1 MSPLTQTPLNEA
13 QVEILKL
20 FAGGLTPPQIRELRQ
35 LLISFKFKLLDEA
48 VEKAAK
54 QRNITD
60 ADIEKALSEH
70 WRTPY
75 QRKATGQFVDIVM
88 VPLTPEGASQASNV
102 RPNSNTLFVDA
113 NGVIVVVPVPAN
125 PTTAALPNESANGL
139 PSVPQNMPPNHPLK
153 TNLDSKPL

>member
-1 MSPLTQTPLNEA
+1 MPLNEA

-20 FAGGLTPPQIRELRQ
+20 FAGGLTPTQIRELKQ

-60 ADIEKALSEH
+60 ADIEQALSAH

-75 QRKATGQFVDIVM
+75 VRKTTGQFVEIAM
-88 VPLTPEGASQASNV
+88 VPLSPIGTSQASSV
-102 RPNSNTLFVDA
+102 PPNSNPLFVDA
-113 NGVIVVVPVPAN
+113 NGTIVVVPISQPVTG
-125 PTTAALPNESANGL
+125 TTASASHPNEVAKGQ
-139 PSVPQNMPPNHPLK
+139 PIVFPNISTNPILK
-153 TNLDSKPL
+153 TNPDSQ

>member
-1 MSPLTQTPLNEA
+1 MSPLMQTPLNEA

-20 FAGGLTPPQIRELRQ
+20 FAGGLTPPQVRELRQ

-60 ADIEKALSEH
+60 EAVEKALSEH

-88 VPLTPEGASQASNV
+88 VPITPEGVAQASNV
-102 RPNSNTLFVDA
+102 NPNANPLLVDA
-113 NGVIVVVPVPAN
+113 NGIVIVVPVSQPAPASSN
-125 PTTAALPNESANGL
+125 EIPTLSPRN
-139 PSVPQNMPPNHPLK
+139 QPNHPLK
-153 TNLDSKPL
+153 TNPDNQPL